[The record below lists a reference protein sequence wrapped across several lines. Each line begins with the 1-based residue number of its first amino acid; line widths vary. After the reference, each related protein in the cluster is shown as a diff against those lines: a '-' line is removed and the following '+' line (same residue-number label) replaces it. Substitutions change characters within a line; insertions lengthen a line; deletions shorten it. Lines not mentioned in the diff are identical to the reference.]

1 MSAGVKMLSSRKD
14 RVRWL
19 VLSLLLLLGV
29 AMMSCSA
36 IPYRSSR
43 NLSICP
49 EGKAPTA
56 ERFFPGAKGTICV
69 ATGVAPVKPE
79 IVPVPRARQT
89 FSEKDTDIPDVFV
102 GLAISGGGSRAATFG
117 LAVMEQLKELG
128 VLEHVSA
135 ISTTSGGGLAGAYY
149 ATRGPA
155 IDQKFW
161 QEGKRAIGSNFL
173 GKWIVKNLLP
183 QNLLSTTFTHEDR
196 SDLMMDV
203 FDATLFNGAT
213 FGDLGA
219 FEVGSKPIWLANAT
233 DAGLGVRFTFSEE
246 RFRQMNSSL
255 ASLPVSQAVMA
266 SAAFPGAFS
275 SVTLRNYLPASREP
289 SGAFRDPPVTYTHLL
304 DGGPTDNLGLEALL
318 QLAASHQRATTGR
331 QGSARQD
338 RRCVILIADA
348 YPSGVPSRK
357 IWDPEPRAWY
367 DHFVDLNFLEA
378 FDALLVRR
386 RTDILGYA
394 GIQRGRQKWQVAVE
408 PVRSIRCSVGGG
420 TAFAVWTD

>member
-1 MSAGVKMLSSRKD
+1 M
-14 RVRWL
+14 
-19 VLSLLLLLGV
+19 
-29 AMMSCSA
+29 
-36 IPYRSSR
+36 
-43 NLSICP
+43 
-49 EGKAPTA
+49 
-56 ERFFPGAKGTICV
+56 
-69 ATGVAPVKPE
+69 
-79 IVPVPRARQT
+79 
-89 FSEKDTDIPDVFV
+89 
-102 GLAISGGGSRAATFG
+102 
-117 LAVMEQLKELG
+117 
-128 VLEHVSA
+128 SA

-304 DGGPTDNLGLEALL
+304 DGGPTDNLGL
-318 QLAASHQRATTGR
+318 AA
-331 QGSARQD
+331 
-338 RRCVILIADA
+338 C
-348 YPSGVPSRK
+348 
-357 IWDPEPRAWY
+357 
-367 DHFVDLNFLEA
+367 
-378 FDALLVRR
+378 
-386 RTDILGYA
+386 RT
-394 GIQRGRQKWQVAVE
+394 
-408 PVRSIRCSVGGG
+408 
-420 TAFAVWTD
+420 